1 MILEFKIRDQ
11 EDEKSMEETVAA
23 ALAQIEEKQ
32 YEANLIS
39 KGIPRE
45 KIRKYG
51 FAFEGKN
58 VLIGSVKDE
67 N

>member
-1 MILEFKIRDQ
+1 
-11 EDEKSMEETVAA
+11 MEETVAA